1 MSSADDQYEAQNDA
15 VTGDAPA
22 GDAQDNDYVSRTGQ
36 KQGPI
41 PVQSDN
47 DAVEDPIDGATA
59 DSDEQLGMSLLLFLI
74 DFALLFHP
82 ASEKARDDN
91 EAIDSANIVDGRT
104 RGAKPSGGYREPGD
118 EEGLGGPEDG
128 ASSGRQ

>member
-74 DFALLFHP
+74 HFALLFHP
-82 ASEKARDDN
+82 ASEKGKG
-91 EAIDSANIVDGRT
+91 I
-104 RGAKPSGGYREPGD
+104 
-118 EEGLGGPEDG
+118 
-128 ASSGRQ
+128 